1 LNRAVR
7 LPKSASER
15 GELVRRSIGMVLG
28 VLFVGVGV
36 GFYRMALFGMDP
48 FQTLMGGLDAIIP
61 AVSFGTLWLATL
73 ITMLIVPL
81 IFKRSLIGAG
91 TIINLLAVG
100 YAIDVSHQF
109 MLTNLPNHNMGLRI
123 LWLSIGLIIIAMAMA
138 FYFTANM
145 GVSAYDAIALVIAE
159 RHPRIPFKY
168 WRIICDWTCLIVGVA
183 LFLLAGNGLSE
194 LTKLVG
200 IGTII
205 AAFGMGPLI
214 TLFSEK
220 IARPVLYRTVVGG
233 I

>member
-1 LNRAVR
+1 MFKEMYKVDRTNLIRR
-7 LPKSASER
+7 LF
-15 GELVRRSIGMVLG
+15 GTVLG

-36 GFYRMALFGMDP
+36 GFYRMAMFGMDP

-61 AVSFGTLWLATL
+61 TVSFGTLWLATL

-81 IFKRSLIGAG
+81 IFKRSLIGPG

-100 YAIDVSHQF
+100 YAIDVSHRFLQY
-109 MLTNLPNHNMGLRI
+109 NLPNHSLAFRVI
-123 LWLSIGLIIIAMAMA
+123 WLIIGLIIIAMAMA

-168 WRIICDWTCLIVGVA
+168 WRIICDWTCLIMGVT
-183 LFLLAGNGLSE
+183 LFLLAGNGISE
-194 LTKLVG
+194 LTALIG

-220 IARPVLYRTVVGG
+220 IARPVLYGRDPSG

>member
-1 LNRAVR
+1 MNQVTRSSISAG
-7 LPKSASER
+7 KSA
-15 GELVRRSIGMVLG
+15 ELVRRSIGTVLG

-61 AVSFGTLWLATL
+61 TVSFGTLWLATL
-73 ITMLIVPL
+73 VTMLIVPL
-81 IFKRSLIGAG
+81 IFKRSLVGPG

-100 YAIDVSHQF
+100 YVIDVSHQF
-109 MLTNLPNHNMGLRI
+109 LLNNIPNHSLALRT
-123 LWLSIGLIIIAMAMA
+123 LWLIIGLIIISMAMA

-168 WRIICDWTCLIVGVA
+168 WRIICDWTCLIAGVT
-183 LFLLAGNGLSE
+183 LFLLAGNGISGLNT
-194 LTKLVG
+194 LIG

-220 IARPVLYRTVVGG
+220 IARPILYP
-233 I
+233 

>member
-1 LNRAVR
+1 MNPATRSPISAG
-7 LPKSASER
+7 KSA
-15 GELVRRSIGMVLG
+15 ELVRRTIGMVLG

-61 AVSFGTLWLATL
+61 TVSFGMLWLATL

-81 IFKRSLIGAG
+81 VFKRSLIGPG

-109 MLTNLPNHNMGLRI
+109 MLTNLPNHNLGLRI
-123 LWLSIGLIIIAMAMA
+123 LWLIIGLIIIAMAMA

-168 WRIICDWTCLIVGVA
+168 WRIICDWTCLIVGVT
-183 LFLLAGNGLSE
+183 LFLLAGNGISE
-194 LTKLVG
+194 LTALIG

-220 IARPVLYRTVVGG
+220 VARPILYGSGASG